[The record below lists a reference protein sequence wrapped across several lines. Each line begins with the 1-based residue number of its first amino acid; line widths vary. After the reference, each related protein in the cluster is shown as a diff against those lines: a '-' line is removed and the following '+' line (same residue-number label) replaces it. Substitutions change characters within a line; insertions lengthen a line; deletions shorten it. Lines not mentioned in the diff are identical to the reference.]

1 MQLTETQIA
10 NFDREGFLFF
20 PSLFDDDEVKN
31 LKTALPELLER
42 EGPEVV
48 YEPESPETVRLVYG
62 GHNWS
67 DPYRKLSLHPRLL
80 NPVKQLL
87 REDTYLHQSR
97 LNPKQDFGGGVWSWH
112 QDFGT
117 WHKVD
122 GMPEPHCVMTM
133 IFLDDCTAVN
143 APLLIVPGSQSFGH
157 IDSAKKDTNAKGY
170 ALFDIDRATLT
181 KLSEQSPVEALIGPA
196 GSVAF
201 LHCNIVHGSA
211 NNISPYSRTVMY
223 FNYNAVSNACTN
235 TERAWHHNN
244 RDFTP
249 LQALEDNCLGK

>member
-1 MQLTETQIA
+1 
-10 NFDREGFLFF
+10 
-20 PSLFDDDEVKN
+20 
-31 LKTALPELLER
+31 
-42 EGPEVV
+42 
-48 YEPESPETVRLVYG
+48 
-62 GHNWS
+62 
-67 DPYRKLSLHPRLL
+67 
-80 NPVKQLL
+80 VKQLL

-157 IDSAKKDTNAKGY
+157 IDSAKKDTSAKGY

-181 KLSEQSPVEALIGPA
+181 RLSDQ
-196 GSVAF
+196 
-201 LHCNIVHGSA
+201 GSA

-249 LQALEDNCLGK
+249 LQALENNCLAK